1 MDPSP
6 KQELLP
12 DGTPARLG
20 RYRIV
25 RPISSG
31 GMARVYEGR
40 RESIAGVSTRVAI
53 KVILPD
59 FAREPRFRD
68 LFINEAR
75 IGSLLNHQNL
85 VQVQD
90 FDQQAD
96 IYFLVMEYVEG
107 VTLRR
112 CISLCRRNSL
122 QIHRAIVAELG
133 RQVAEGL
140 HYAHT
145 ARNEA
150 GSPLGL
156 VHRDI
161 KPSNLM
167 LNPQGALKVLDFG
180 ISKALVNQESRGAVR
195 GTWGYMA
202 PEQALCQDVGPAADL
217 FGLAVVLF
225 ELLTLE
231 PLFPEKD
238 ESVIRTLLEQDE
250 AARRAARIM
259 GQPGNLGSILVRAL
273 QRDPRARYASAED
286 MARAL
291 AQVVPD
297 PIGSRENVLQFQQQM
312 VELQKAAD
320 NAEAPR
326 RVVSALVSPA
336 AMASPS
342 SALGHGEGAGL
353 PVSVGSA
360 MGAELQLG
368 SRPDSL
374 LRPTSGGANISF
386 AWRPMLAGFFTV
398 VALAVIGFTAWRL
411 VQRPPVVAPAPAP
424 LSAAPVPPA
433 PTGGDAGSL
442 AQPIEEPPPTP
453 AAPPK
458 PEPAR
463 PRPVPAPAPAPVQA
477 PAPAPAPRPAPAEVQ
492 GGVGRITIS
501 SIPKSRVTVDG
512 RFIRE
517 SPLYEYELESGA
529 HVVVL
534 ETADGQRRSFKID
547 VLPGQTLRKTWSFED
562 NAYVGD

>member
-6 KQELLP
+6 SPDLLP
-12 DGTPARLG
+12 DGTPAKLG

-59 FAREPRFRD
+59 FAKEPRFRD

-90 FDQQAD
+90 FDQEAGV
-96 IYFLVMEYVEG
+96 YFLVMEYVEG

-112 CISLCRRNSL
+112 CISLCRRNSI
-122 QIHRAIVAELG
+122 QIHRTIVAELG

-150 GSPLGL
+150 GSALSL

-180 ISKALVNQESRGAVR
+180 ISKAVVTQESRGAVR

-202 PEQALCQDVGPAADL
+202 PEQALCQEVGPAADL

-297 PIGSRENVLQFQQQM
+297 PIGSREGVLQFQQQM
-312 VELQKAAD
+312 VELQRAAD

-342 SALGHGEGAGL
+342 TALAHGEGAGL

-374 LRPTSGGANISF
+374 LRPTSGGAKISF

-398 VALAVIGFTAWRL
+398 VALAVIVFTAWRL

-424 LSAAPVPPA
+424 LSAPVPA
-433 PTGGDAGSL
+433 PSQGDAGSL
-442 AQPIEEPPPTP
+442 AQPVEEP
-453 AAPPK
+453 AAPAPAPTK

-463 PRPVPAPAPAPVQA
+463 PRPSPSPSPSPAPSPAPAPAPA
-477 PAPAPAPRPAPAEVQ
+477 AEVAT
-492 GGVGRITIS
+492 GVGRLTIS
-501 SIPKSRVTVDG
+501 AIPKARVMVDG

-517 SPLYEYELESGA
+517 SPLYEYELEAGA

-534 ETADGQRRSFKID
+534 ETAEGLRKSFK
-547 VLPGQTLRKTWSFED
+547 VEVPAGGTLRRTWSFEED
-562 NAYVGD
+562 RYVGD